1 MSERPNILL
10 VMADQLAAA
19 HLPAYGNT
27 VVHAPRLAQLAREG
41 VVFES
46 AYCASPLC
54 APSRFSLLAG
64 RRPSSIGAYD
74 NAAELPA
81 GTPTIAHVLRAAGYE
96 TTLAGKMHFVGPDQ
110 LHGFEERLTTDV
122 YPSDFDWTPDWRLP
136 AGERLEWYHNTTS
149 LLSARV
155 TEAAMQTDYD
165 DEVCFRAVQKIR
177 DLVAERRRAPVL
189 PHGLV
194 HEPARSLGA
203 AAALLG
209 SLRRARA
216 RPPGGRRRSR
226 ATRPIRT
233 ACACAT

>member
-1 MSERPNILL
+1 MSARPNILL

-19 HLPAYGNT
+19 HLPAYGNA
-27 VVHAPRLAQLAREG
+27 VVQAPRLTALASEG

-54 APSRFSLLAG
+54 APSRFALLTG

-122 YPSDFDWTPDWRLP
+122 YPSGFDWTPDWTLP

-149 LLSARV
+149 LLSA
-155 TEAAMQTDYD
+155 T
-165 DEVCFRAVQKIR
+165 
-177 DLVAERRRAPVL
+177 RRR
-189 PHGLV
+189 G
-194 HEPARSLGA
+194 GA
-203 AAALLG
+203 ADR
-209 SLRRARA
+209 LRRRGLLPRRA
-216 RPPGGRRRSR
+216 EDPRPLAAHGRPRRSS
-226 ATRPIRT
+226 
-233 ACACAT
+233 